1 MCFGFSPTLT
11 YCGTEPGYSR
21 CYMPPP
27 YPSRRERAL
36 GVRAHCDS
44 GASSCA
50 RFVMRRTSLAGEPIM
65 ARNSAGTA
73 DGELASRATAAHVRG
88 ADASLFRYLPGFVY
102 ILVLFIAGK
111 LIFPDPR
118 ATLVEWGEY
127 HLSWVE
133 VLMVG
138 AAMMAMAEQ
147 LRVSHPGID
156 NTIEAILMA
165 AVAALQVLLFAL
177 AAAGVR
183 NLGIFNNTEF
193 LMLTLISM
201 TQAIVA
207 ILINART
214 LRRTIGVGDN

>member
-1 MCFGFSPTLT
+1 M
-11 YCGTEPGYSR
+11 
-21 CYMPPP
+21 
-27 YPSRRERAL
+27 AI
-36 GVRAHCDS
+36 A
-44 GASSCA
+44 A
-50 RFVMRRTSLAGEPIM
+50 
-65 ARNSAGTA
+65 ARNTEGARA
-73 DGELASRATAAHVRG
+73 NAATAAYLRG
-88 ADASLFRYLPGFVY
+88 AERVGAFKYVPGFVY
-102 ILVLFIAGK
+102 ILLLYIVGK

-118 ATLVEWGEY
+118 ATLVQWGEY

-165 AVAALQVLLFAL
+165 AVAGVQVLLFAL
-177 AAAGVR
+177 GAADVR

-214 LRRTIGVGDN
+214 LRRTIGVGDSG

>member
-1 MCFGFSPTLT
+1 MARISA
-11 YCGTEPGYSR
+11 
-21 CYMPPP
+21 
-27 YPSRRERAL
+27 RES
-36 GVRAHCDS
+36 D
-44 GASSCA
+44 GA
-50 RFVMRRTSLAGEPIM
+50 LAG
-65 ARNSAGTA
+65 
-73 DGELASRATAAHVRG
+73 RAAAAQFQGVQSHPFKYV
-88 ADASLFRYLPGFVY
+88 PGFAY
-102 ILVLFIAGK
+102 ILVLFVAGK

-118 ATLVEWGEY
+118 ATLVHWGEY

-165 AVAALQVLLFAL
+165 AIAGIQVLLFAL
-177 AAAGVR
+177 AAADVR
-183 NLGIFNNTEF
+183 PLGIFNNTEF

-214 LRRTIGVGDN
+214 LRRTIGVGDSG

>member
-1 MCFGFSPTLT
+1 M
-11 YCGTEPGYSR
+11 
-21 CYMPPP
+21 M
-27 YPSRRERAL
+27 A
-36 GVRAHCDS
+36 
-44 GASSCA
+44 
-50 RFVMRRTSLAGEPIM
+50 RTSASANDGAFAG
-65 ARNSAGTA
+65 
-73 DGELASRATAAHVRG
+73 RATAAHQVRVTRNSS
-88 ADASLFRYLPGFVY
+88 AFKYVPGFIY
-102 ILVLFIAGK
+102 ILILYIAGK
-111 LIFPDPR
+111 YIFPDPR
-118 ATLVEWGEY
+118 ATLIRWGEY

-165 AVAALQVLLFAL
+165 AIAGVQVLLFAL
-177 AAAGVR
+177 GAAGVK

-214 LRRTIGVGDN
+214 LRRTIGVGDSG

>member
-1 MCFGFSPTLT
+1 M
-11 YCGTEPGYSR
+11 
-21 CYMPPP
+21 
-27 YPSRRERAL
+27 A
-36 GVRAHCDS
+36 
-44 GASSCA
+44 
-50 RFVMRRTSLAGEPIM
+50 RTSA
-65 ARNSAGTA
+65 STA
-73 DGELASRATAAHVRG
+73 DGPLASRAATHVRG
-88 ADASLFRYLPGFVY
+88 AQSSSLLKYLPGFVY
-102 ILVLFIAGK
+102 ILVLFVAGK

-118 ATLVEWGEY
+118 ATLVQWDEY

-138 AAMMAMAEQ
+138 AAMMAMVEQ

-165 AVAALQVLLFAL
+165 AIAGVQVLFFAL
-177 AAAGVR
+177 GAAGVK

-201 TQAIVA
+201 TQAVVA

-214 LRRTIGVGDN
+214 LRRTIGVGDSS